1 MYIYNYR
8 EVYNTMKIAI
18 VGAGKLGL
26 KVINALVGGDHAL
39 TVFDTN
45 EAVLNKIGQ
54 QYDVMTVAGNAKQIS
69 LLKDRGIENF
79 DFLIACT
86 DSDEQNIVIAAFAKK
101 LGCSKVI
108 ARVRDPEH
116 MNQMDFIMEAMNI
129 DHIVNPDLSITKE
142 IYKYLV
148 EKYTLTNGIFSSGK
162 VSLVQFKV
170 QKYKKLIGLSMI
182 DASKVLPNMLVVAIS
197 RNGKIIIPH
206 GKTVIDEH
214 DTLYL
219 IGEKTEIIEL
229 HKKVHEKGKYTNLQ
243 KAMIIGGGK
252 TGYYLAGKL
261 AEFGIAVKLIEK
273 SKERCYYLSTHLDDV
288 MVLHGDATDISLLE
302 EENLDEM
309 DAFVAATGFDEENLL
324 LALIAKQ
331 RGVEDVISKVSHQSY
346 KDLIEKM
353 GIDMALNPLD
363 IVASTILRYIQG
375 SKKIIASL
383 LIQGQAEIM
392 EIIAS
397 NEMKLANVPLKDVHL
412 PEGVLI
418 AAIHRGQQVIIPNGD
433 TKILD
438 GDKVTIFCL
447 LSDIGELE
455 KLFTAKRAFL

>member
-1 MYIYNYR
+1 
-8 EVYNTMKIAI
+8 MKIAI

-26 KVINALVGGDHAL
+26 KVVNALVGGDHAI
-39 TVFDTN
+39 TVFDVN
-45 EAVLNKIGQ
+45 EAVLNKISQ

-86 DSDEQNIVIAAFAKK
+86 DSDEQNIVIASFAKN

-116 MNQMDFIMEAMNI
+116 MNQMDFIMETMNI

-148 EKYTLTNGIFSSGK
+148 EKYTLTNGIFYSGK

-182 DASKVLPNMLVVAIS
+182 DVSKVLPNMLVVAIS

-206 GKTVIDEH
+206 GKTVIDDH

-219 IGEKTEIIEL
+219 IGEKSEIVEL

-243 KAMIIGGGK
+243 KVMIIGGGK

-261 AEFGIAVKLIEK
+261 SEFGIAVKLIEK

-288 MVLHGDATDISLLE
+288 MVLHGDATDTSLLE

-353 GIDMALNPLD
+353 GVDMALNPLD

-397 NEMKLANVPLKDVHL
+397 NEMKLANVPLKDVNL
-412 PEGVLI
+412 PDGVLI

-433 TKILD
+433 TRILED
-438 GDKVTIFCL
+438 DKVTIFCL
-447 LSDIGELE
+447 LTDIGELE
-455 KLFTAKRAFL
+455 KLFTAKKAFL

>member
-1 MYIYNYR
+1 
-8 EVYNTMKIAI
+8 MKIAI

-182 DASKVLPNMLVVAIS
+182 DASKILPNMLVVAIS

-397 NEMKLANVPLKDVHL
+397 DEMKLANVPLKDVHL

>member
-1 MYIYNYR
+1 
-8 EVYNTMKIAI
+8 MKIAI

-26 KVINALVGGDHAL
+26 KVINALVGGDHAI
-39 TVFDTN
+39 TVFDVN
-45 EAVLNKIGQ
+45 ETVLNKIGQ

-69 LLKDRGIENF
+69 LLKDRDIGNF

-86 DSDEQNIVIAAFAKK
+86 DSDEQNIVIASFAKK

-116 MNQMDFIMEAMNI
+116 MNQMDFIMDTMNI

-170 QKYKKLIGLSMI
+170 QKYKKLVGLSMV
-182 DASKVLPNMLVVAIS
+182 DVSKILSNMLVVAIS

-219 IGEKTEIIEL
+219 IGEKSEIVEL

-243 KAMIIGGGK
+243 KVMIIGGGK

-261 AEFGIAVKLIEK
+261 AEFGIAVKIIEK

-288 MVLHGDATDISLLE
+288 MVLHGDATDTSLLE

-331 RGVEDVISKVSHQSY
+331 RGVEDVMSKVSHQSY

-363 IVASTILRYIQG
+363 IVASTILRYVQG

-397 NEMKLANVPLKDVHL
+397 DDMKLANVPLKDVAL
-412 PEGVLI
+412 PDGVLI

-433 TKILD
+433 TRILAD
-438 GDKVTIFCL
+438 DKVTIFCL
-447 LSDIGELE
+447 LTDIGELE
-455 KLFTAKRAFL
+455 TLFTAKKAFL

>member
-1 MYIYNYR
+1 
-8 EVYNTMKIAI
+8 MKIAI

-26 KVINALVGGDHAL
+26 KVINALVGGDHAI
-39 TVFDTN
+39 TVFDVN
-45 EAVLNKIGQ
+45 EAVLNKISQ

-116 MNQMDFIMEAMNI
+116 MNQMDFIMETMNI

-170 QKYKKLIGLSMI
+170 QKYRKLIGLSMI
-182 DASKVLPNMLVVAIS
+182 EVSKVLPNMLVVAIS

-219 IGEKTEIIEL
+219 IGEKSQIVEL

-243 KAMIIGGGK
+243 KVMIIGGGK

-261 AEFGIAVKLIEK
+261 SEFGIAVKLIEK

-288 MVLHGDATDISLLE
+288 MVLHGDATDTSLLE

-309 DAFVAATGFDEENLL
+309 DAFVSATGFDEENLL

-397 NEMKLANVPLKDVHL
+397 NEMKLANVPLKDVAL
-412 PEGVLI
+412 PDGVLI

-433 TKILD
+433 TRILED
-438 GDKVTIFCL
+438 DKVTIFCL
-447 LSDIGELE
+447 LTDIGELE
-455 KLFTAKRAFL
+455 KLFTAKKAFL

>member
-1 MYIYNYR
+1 
-8 EVYNTMKIAI
+8 MKIAI

-26 KVINALVGGDHAL
+26 KVINALVGGDHAI
-39 TVFDTN
+39 TVFDVN
-45 EAVLNKIGQ
+45 EAVLNKISQ

-86 DSDEQNIVIAAFAKK
+86 DSDEQNIVVASFAKK

-116 MNQMDFIMEAMNI
+116 MNQMDFIMETMNI

-182 DASKVLPNMLVVAIS
+182 EVSKVLPNMLVVAIS

-219 IGEKTEIIEL
+219 IGEKSQIVEL

-243 KAMIIGGGK
+243 KVMIIGGGK

-261 AEFGIAVKLIEK
+261 SEFGIAVKLIEK

-288 MVLHGDATDISLLE
+288 MVLHGDATDTSLLE

-397 NEMKLANVPLKDVHL
+397 NEMKLANVPLKDVAL
-412 PEGVLI
+412 PDGVLI

-433 TKILD
+433 TRILED
-438 GDKVTIFCL
+438 DKVTIFCL

-455 KLFTAKRAFL
+455 KLFTAKKAFL

>member
-1 MYIYNYR
+1 
-8 EVYNTMKIAI
+8 MKIAI

-243 KAMIIGGGK
+243 KAMTIGGGK

-397 NEMKLANVPLKDVHL
+397 DEMKLANVPLKDVHL

>member
-1 MYIYNYR
+1 
-8 EVYNTMKIAI
+8 MKIAI

-26 KVINALVGGDHAL
+26 KVVNALVGGDHAI
-39 TVFDTN
+39 TVFDVN

-86 DSDEQNIVIAAFAKK
+86 DSDEQNIVIASFAKN

-116 MNQMDFIMEAMNI
+116 MNQMDFIMETMNI

-182 DASKVLPNMLVVAIS
+182 DVSKVLPNMLVVAIS

-206 GKTVIDEH
+206 GKTVIDDH

-219 IGEKTEIIEL
+219 IGEKSEIVEL

-243 KAMIIGGGK
+243 KVMIIGGGK

-261 AEFGIAVKLIEK
+261 SEFGIAVKLIEK

-288 MVLHGDATDISLLE
+288 MVLHGDATDTSLLE

-353 GIDMALNPLD
+353 GVDMALNPLD

-397 NEMKLANVPLKDVHL
+397 NEMKLANVPLKDVNL
-412 PEGVLI
+412 PDGVLI

-433 TKILD
+433 TRILED
-438 GDKVTIFCL
+438 DKVTIFCL
-447 LSDIGELE
+447 LTDIGELE
-455 KLFTAKRAFL
+455 KLFTAKKAFL

>member
-1 MYIYNYR
+1 
-8 EVYNTMKIAI
+8 MKIAI

-26 KVINALVGGDHAL
+26 KVVNALVGGDHAI
-39 TVFDTN
+39 TVFDVN
-45 EAVLNKIGQ
+45 EAVLNKISQ

-86 DSDEQNIVIAAFAKK
+86 DSDEQNIVIASFAKN

-116 MNQMDFIMEAMNI
+116 MNQMDFIMETMNI

-182 DASKVLPNMLVVAIS
+182 DVSKVLPNMLVVAIS

-206 GKTVIDEH
+206 GKTVIDDH

-219 IGEKTEIIEL
+219 IGEKSEIVQL

-243 KAMIIGGGK
+243 KVMIIGGGK

-261 AEFGIAVKLIEK
+261 SEFGIAVKLIEK

-288 MVLHGDATDISLLE
+288 MVLHGDATDTSLLE

-353 GIDMALNPLD
+353 GVDMALNPLD

-397 NEMKLANVPLKDVHL
+397 NEMKLANVPLKDVNL
-412 PEGVLI
+412 PDGVLI

-433 TKILD
+433 TRILED
-438 GDKVTIFCL
+438 DKVTIFCL
-447 LSDIGELE
+447 LTDIGELE
-455 KLFTAKRAFL
+455 KLFTAKKAFL

>member
-1 MYIYNYR
+1 
-8 EVYNTMKIAI
+8 MKIAI

-219 IGEKTEIIEL
+219 IGEKTEIVEL

-324 LALIAKQ
+324 LALTAKQ
-331 RGVEDVISKVSHQSY
+331 RGVEDVISKISHQSY

>member
-1 MYIYNYR
+1 MR
-8 EVYNTMKIAI
+8 IAI

-39 TVFDTN
+39 TVFDVN

-69 LLKDRGIENF
+69 LLKDRAIGNF

-86 DSDEQNIVIAAFAKK
+86 DSDEQNIVIASFAKK

-116 MNQMDFIMEAMNI
+116 MNQMDFIMETMNI

-170 QKYKKLIGLSMI
+170 QKYKKLVGLSMVEV
-182 DASKVLPNMLVVAIS
+182 SKVLPNMLVVAIS

-206 GKTVIDEH
+206 GRTVIDEH

-219 IGEKTEIIEL
+219 IGEKSEIVEL

-243 KAMIIGGGK
+243 KVMIIGGGK

-261 AEFGIAVKLIEK
+261 AEFGIAVKIIEK

-288 MVLHGDATDISLLE
+288 MVLHGDATDTSLLE

-363 IVASTILRYIQG
+363 IVASTILRYIQC

-397 NEMKLANVPLKDVHL
+397 NDMKLANVPIKDVDL
-412 PEGVLI
+412 PDGVLI

-433 TKILD
+433 TRILED
-438 GDKVTIFCL
+438 DKVTIFCL
-447 LSDIGELE
+447 LTDIGELE
-455 KLFTAKRAFL
+455 KLFTAKKAFL